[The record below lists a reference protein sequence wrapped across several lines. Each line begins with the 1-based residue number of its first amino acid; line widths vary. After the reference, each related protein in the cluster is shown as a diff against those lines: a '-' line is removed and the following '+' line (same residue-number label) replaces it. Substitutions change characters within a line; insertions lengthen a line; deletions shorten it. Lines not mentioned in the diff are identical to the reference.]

1 MASTIVTPADFIP
14 ADHILYTKPKVN
26 SSGGKSVGIINS
38 TTRRSVMLSTPLMLN
53 WGVNIYEKEG
63 GNSFSISLQFPRE
76 EFSNDDIRAF
86 FKMLKDMEDIVKA
99 DALKHSRDWF
109 GKKMTKEGIDLIW
122 NPILKY
128 PKDKET
134 GEADLSREPTLKVK
148 LPVWDGEYKFELF
161 DVNNEMLI
169 PNNQDL
175 GPDTFINRGSNIAC
189 ILQCGGIWFANNNFG
204 VSWKLYQGV
213 VKPTETLKKGTCHI
227 SLSNED
233 KKNIK
238 NTDMEVS
245 NDSTGAID
253 TTVESDDEGE
263 ESTGNEEVEVEDEQE
278 QEPEPEPEPE
288 PEKPKKKRVV
298 KKKSSA

>member
-14 ADHILYTKPKVN
+14 ADHLLYTKPKVN

-53 WGVNIYEKEG
+53 WGVNVFEKEG
-63 GNSFSISLQFPRE
+63 GNSYSISLQFPRE

-86 FKMLKDMEDIVKA
+86 FKMLKDMEDQVKA

-109 GKKMTKEGIDLIW
+109 GKNMTKDGIDLIW

-148 LPVWDGEYKFELF
+148 LPVWEGEYKFELF

-169 PNNQDL
+169 PNSQDM
-175 GPDTFINRGSNIAC
+175 GPDAFINKGSNIAC

-227 SLSNED
+227 SLSRED
-233 KKNIK
+233 KEQIK
-238 NTDMEVS
+238 NDITEES
-245 NDSTGAID
+245 GDSSGTGAAD
-253 TTVESDDEGE
+253 TMVESDDEGE
-263 ESTGNEEVEVEDEQE
+263 ESTGTDEVEDEQE